1 MAEFSLR
8 ERCAINEASLRRFRA
23 GVGGVR
29 LAPLARFGPARH
41 KPRRMATLPAPIPEF
56 ANRVLRRPRLA
67 ALVLGALA
75 ATGFQPLALW
85 PVTLAALVALLAL
98 IARADNAKRAALLG
112 WLFGVGHFSVG
123 NTWIATAFTY
133 QAAMPAAMGWVAVFG
148 LALYLAVYPLLAA
161 LAAWLIA
168 GRAGRITWPLVL
180 AFAGSWA
187 IAEWLRS
194 WVFSGYVWNPLGVVA
209 LGGFARPGLASVLP
223 WLGTYAL
230 SAVVIVFA
238 GGWWIAAR
246 ALSRSGTAAMQ
257 ALRVGGLSAA
267 AVMVWMIG
275 PDFGPRDAPTALAFT
290 LVQPDTRQQDLDD
303 PAKYDAQF
311 VTTAALTEPGVTH
324 ARRLVLWP
332 ESGIP
337 DLLRGG
343 YPGYFYAESTYGAD
357 PALARGRIARVIG
370 KGSLLLTGAV
380 DLVLHGDRVVGA
392 RNVVTALGDDAAIRA
407 SYAKAHLVPGGEY
420 LPLRSLL
427 APLGLTRLVAGALDF
442 LPGPGPRTLDFGRVS
457 AGGYGRA
464 GIQICY
470 EIIFSG
476 QVVDRA
482 NRPDY
487 IFNPSN
493 DGWFGASGPPQHL
506 AQARLRAIEEGLPV
520 LRATTTGVSAVV
532 DADGVV
538 RQTIPRLQA
547 GRIEG
552 FVPPAHPPTLFAR
565 LGNILPLGWAI
576 VLIAAALLHSK
587 IALRPRR
594 G

>member
-1 MAEFSLR
+1 MALLSVPIRDLGD
-8 ERCAINEASLRRFRA
+8 RA
-23 GVGGVR
+23 A
-29 LAPLARFGPARH
+29 LF
-41 KPRRMATLPAPIPEF
+41 
-56 ANRVLRRPRLA
+56 PRLT
-67 ALVLGALA
+67 ALALGALA

-85 PVTLAALVALLAL
+85 PFTLLALVGLLALLA
-98 IARADNAKRAALLG
+98 RADTARRAALLG
-112 WLFGVGHFSVG
+112 WLFGVGHFIVG

-133 QAAMPAAMGWVAVFG
+133 QAAMPAWLGWVAVFG
-148 LALYLAVYPLLAA
+148 LALYLAVYPMLAA
-161 LAAWLIA
+161 LGGWLIS
-168 GRAGRITWPLVL
+168 GRAGKITLPLVL
-180 AFAGSWA
+180 AFAGCWT

-194 WVFSGYVWNPLGVVA
+194 WVFSGYVWNPLGVAA
-209 LGGFARPGLASVLP
+209 LGSYARPGLASVLP

-230 SAVVIVFA
+230 SALVIVFA
-238 GGWWIAAR
+238 GGWWIAVR
-246 ALSRSGTAAMQ
+246 ALARSGSPVVRVVKIAA
-257 ALRVGGLSAA
+257 LSGLLTFVWLFGLGKSAH
-267 AVMVWMIG
+267 
-275 PDFGPRDAPTALAFT
+275 DAPTALAFT
-290 LVQPDTRQQDLDD
+290 LVQPDARQEDLDD
-303 PAKYDAQF
+303 PSKYNAQF
-311 VTTAALTEPGVTH
+311 LTTAALTQPGAPR

-332 ESGIP
+332 ESGVP

-357 PALARGRIARVIG
+357 PALARARIARAIG
-370 KGSLLLTGAV
+370 RGSLLMTGAV
-380 DLVLHGDRVVGA
+380 DLVLRGDRVVGA
-392 RNVVTALGDDAAIRA
+392 RNAVTVLDDAGAIRA

-420 LPLRSLL
+420 LPLRGLL

-442 LPGPGPRTLDFGRVS
+442 WPGPGPRTLDLGRVE

-464 GIQICY
+464 GVQICY

-482 NRPDY
+482 HRPDY

-520 LRATTTGVSAVV
+520 LRATTTGISAVV

-552 FVPPAHPPTLFAR
+552 FVPPAHAPTLFAR
-565 LGNILPLGWAI
+565 LGNALPLGWAI
-576 VLIAAALLHSK
+576 VLLAAALLQSN
-587 IALRPRR
+587 IALRRRR